1 MSSVVDLVQLY
12 WREEKL
18 GRFAMPFS
26 NISKLNRG
34 PIDSS
39 KSHRTTMPN
48 LLQRNFPWAFLYI
61 NDSGTGRGSCYT
73 VSSCPSVSQVM
84 PTKPNLLEVRHLT
97 YFATL
102 FLEPAS
108 CSPPSTSA
116 LARLSPRFVID
127 VGQLAFQSTIL
138 SPVPKPIASMS
149 FRTSWMRHCMM
160 QVALHAPRNADY
172 DDDVALQPTTLDD
185 DCRPCA

>member
-108 CSPPSTSA
+108 CSPPSTSSSRSRQT
-116 LARLSPRFVID
+116 LATFCHRRRATGIPIYNTIPSSETHRFDVLSNFLD
-127 VGQLAFQSTIL
+127 ETLHD
-138 SPVPKPIASMS
+138 AS
-149 FRTSWMRHCMM
+149 C
-160 QVALHAPRNADY
+160 APRST
-172 DDDVALQPTTLDD
+172 Q
-185 DCRPCA
+185 R